1 MFIINNFSNM
11 LKKKIYS
18 VEEAEK
24 LNINEVIELY
34 KKYINP
40 NQAQIFSFLPYGKD
54 IFSSAKGVYIYTASG
69 KKILDFTGGLGIL
82 GLGHNHKKII
92 DSRIKFQEKNR
103 MEVHK
108 IVFSQYMAALSN
120 NMACLLPGKLNK
132 SFFLNSGAEAVE
144 AAIKVCFKS
153 FKSKK
158 KYILYS
164 DKSYHGK
171 LIGSGS
177 ISGSYRK
184 DNQFPF
190 MDNCISFKFND
201 PNDLESKIENLK
213 SKGGIYSV
221 IVEPYSASMLTSCS
235 DNFMNKL
242 KELRNKHGF
251 RIIFDEVFTGW
262 YKSEKLFYFQNFKNK
277 IEPDVITLSKSMG
290 GGKSSISCLVVNDNV
305 YEEAYG
311 ELSDTFL
318 HTTTYNGF
326 AEECVTALEATNL
339 FATEEFERKAKNL
352 STYLVKKLSEIKK
365 KHENKIHEIKG
376 TGILNGIVFKSFSKE
391 IGEIVEKF
399 PIKLISDKSFFL
411 KKLTATVISCELY
424 EKHNILAAVSD
435 SSNSNHLFVS
445 PSLIINNDEIDFFFN
460 KLDEVLTA
468 STNLKSLGLIFN
480 FLKSKIK

>member
-1 MFIINNFSNM
+1 M

-18 VEEAEK
+18 VEDAEK
-24 LNINEVIELY
+24 LTINEVIELY
-34 KKYINP
+34 KKYINS
-40 NQAQIFSFLPYGKD
+40 NQAQIFSNLPYGKD
-54 IFSSAKGVYIYTASG
+54 IFSSAKGVYIHTSDG
-69 KKILDFTGGLGIL
+69 KKILDFTGGLGVL
-82 GLGHNHKKII
+82 GLGHNHENILA
-92 DSRIKFQEKNR
+92 SRIKFQEKNR

-108 IVFSQYMAALSN
+108 IVFSQYMAALSHN
-120 NMACLLPGKLNK
+120 IACLLPEKLNK

-153 FKSKK
+153 FKSKR

-184 DNQFPF
+184 DNQFPL
-190 MDNCISFKFND
+190 MGNCINFKFND
-201 PNDLESKIENLK
+201 PVDLENKIENLK
-213 SKGGIYSV
+213 SKGKVYSV
-221 IVEPYSASMLTSCS
+221 IIEPYSASMLTSCS
-235 DNFMNKL
+235 DNFINKL
-242 KELRNKHGF
+242 NELRDKYGF

-262 YKSEKLFYFQNFKNK
+262 YKSEKLFYFQNFKNQ
-277 IEPDVITLSKSMG
+277 IVPDVITLSKSMG
-290 GGKSSISCLVVNDNV
+290 GGKSSISCMVVDDDI
-305 YEEAYG
+305 YDKAYG

-326 AEECVTALEATNL
+326 AEECVTAIEATSL
-339 FATEEFERKAKNL
+339 FATEEFKNKAKNL
-352 STYLVKKLSEIKK
+352 SNYLKKKLLEIKN
-365 KHENKIHEIKG
+365 KHQSKIYEVKG
-376 TGILNGIVFKSFSKE
+376 TGILNGIVFKSFSAE
-391 IGEIVEKF
+391 IAKIIEKF

-435 SSNSNHLFVS
+435 SSNSNHLIVS
-445 PSLIINNDEIDFFFN
+445 PSIIINNEEIDFFFE
-460 KLDEVLTA
+460 KLDDVLVKGA
-468 STNLKSLGLIFN
+468 SLKSLEIIFG